1 MQVLISKLIDEL
13 NSSVFVLLAML
24 AASFLITFRI
34 GKWTQQFF
42 HQDQKIN
49 SLQGLSE
56 KIIVLQTKIDLI
68 YQNTHPNKV
77 VGSFSPISLTE
88 TGMNI
93 ARRIDA
99 SKILDLYFED
109 LDSLVQAQ
117 QPKTAYDIQVATFR
131 IVKERLL
138 PLVDT
143 TTFTA
148 LKNEAYSN
156 GILLED
162 ILMIFGVLLRNK
174 ILLRSGISIHT
185 LSNSSLK

>member
-1 MQVLISKLIDEL
+1 MQILLSKLIDEL

-24 AASFLITFRI
+24 TASFMMVFRI
-34 GKWTQQFF
+34 GKWAQQFS

-56 KIIVLQTKIDLI
+56 KIIVLQKKVDLI

-77 VGSFSPISLTE
+77 VGSFSPTSLTE
-88 TGMNI
+88 TGLSI
-93 ARRIDA
+93 ARRVEA
-99 SKILDLYFED
+99 SKILDLYFES
-109 LDSLVQAQ
+109 LDSFVQAQ
-117 QPKTAYDIQVATFR
+117 QPKTAYDIQVAAFR
-131 IVKERLL
+131 VAKERLL
-138 PLVDT
+138 PLLDA

-174 ILLRSGISIHT
+174 ILMRKGISIHT
-185 LSNSSLK
+185 LSD

>member
-1 MQVLISKLIDEL
+1 MQILVSKLIDEL

-24 AASFLITFRI
+24 AASFLMAFRI
-34 GKWTQQFF
+34 GKWTQQFS

-56 KIIVLQTKIDLI
+56 KIIVLQTKVDLI

-88 TGMNI
+88 TGLSI
-93 ARRIDA
+93 ARRVDA

-117 QPKTAYDIQVATFR
+117 QPKTAYDIQVAAFG

-138 PLVDT
+138 PLLDP
-143 TTFTA
+143 TTFTT

-174 ILLRSGISIHT
+174 ILMHSGISMHR
-185 LSNSSLK
+185 LST

>member
-1 MQVLISKLIDEL
+1 ME
-13 NSSVFVLLAML
+13 N
-24 AASFLITFRI
+24 
-34 GKWTQQFF
+34 
-42 HQDQKIN
+42 
-49 SLQGLSE
+49 GLSSFFI
-56 KIIVLQTKIDLI
+56 KIKKSIHFKAYQKKIVLQTKIDLI

-93 ARRIDA
+93 ARRIDP

-117 QPKTAYDIQVATFR
+117 QPKTAYDIQVAAFR

-174 ILLRSGISIHT
+174 ILLSSGISIHT